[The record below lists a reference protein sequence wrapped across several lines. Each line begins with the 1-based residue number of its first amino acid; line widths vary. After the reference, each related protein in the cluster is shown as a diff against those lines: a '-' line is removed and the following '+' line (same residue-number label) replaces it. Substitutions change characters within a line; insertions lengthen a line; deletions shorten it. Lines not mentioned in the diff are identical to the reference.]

1 MNGKKRRTTKR
12 RPLSLRVLAMVLALA
27 MLFTSSSFQVF
38 AESVTAE
45 SDAAAAEA
53 AAQAAAESE
62 AQRLAEEQA
71 AAEAAAQAAAE
82 SEAQRLAEEQAAS
95 EAAAAQAAA
104 ESEAQRLAE
113 EQAASEAA
121 AAQAAAE
128 SEAQR
133 LAQEQAAAEAEAARI
148 AAEEQAAAESEAARK
163 AAEQQAAAESEAAA
177 LAASEGTTEMIT
189 EAVSEETDPVIGGKL
204 VLKTEPASTQNA
216 GEYAKLRVEYGLGA
230 ECQLASVETR
240 LYVWNENAVYPQF
253 ANETNSYTDPAS
265 GRTFTLKVDSE
276 GDTYIECMLKPGESF
291 IQEFLFGDSSV
302 TPGTEITFDAVISA
316 MGEIPADQEIQT
328 TAAKITYAVPAEE
341 TEAVTEETVE
351 ETTEESIEAVTEEVT
366 EEVTEPVSE
375 EGTEAA
381 TEEAAEEITE
391 AVREETTEAASET
404 AEETEV
410 LNTVSF
416 EVAEGASVTVNG
428 ADATNATAMA
438 TNGTI
443 VFQVAAAEG
452 YEVTEILVDGTIPAR
467 TTGNDGEYIIENIQ
481 TDETVVVVTTR
492 VVETEEV
499 TEAVTEEVTESE
511 TELVTEAVTEEMTES
526 ETELVTEEVTES
538 ETEEVTEKT
547 TEEETEVEY
556 GTSFKYSDGEV
567 TVIADVDSAAK
578 IPVNAELNAE
588 RMTGEALREA
598 VATAENELASD
609 DIEAEYVFYDIYFMV
624 DGVRV
629 EPAEGLVRVSMSFA
643 TPVFEKVSDEQ
654 EVIDYSV
661 IHISDNGQVQDVTDE
676 VEITDQG
683 TVEAVGFT
691 TDSFSPFGVSRML
704 AVNESG
710 TTLLSEG
717 DKYNIEN
724 VGNRIQ
730 YTILV
735 DGNEYTN
742 QTISRDS
749 QITVYLEYQFSE
761 KNKPTEKDCTGY
773 YYTLPINIS
782 ELELTTSLQG
792 IIRDPLRNQAGR
804 YSINEETGV
813 VTFNY
818 DSEYIKNHP
827 NEIKGTFE
835 LRYSVNKDEAANDD
849 QIEID
854 LGDVDYTIKLQDSD
868 LEGTKTYVVNPETG
882 NYVFSIVLTASDAD
896 VKNVEVTDTLKGNLE
911 FVPDTFKAWADG
923 NPVAITSEINGQTA
937 TITVGE
943 IKYGQPVTIT
953 YEVKPDL
960 TGTGENSNTASWEW
974 SGTGGGGGHS
984 GGSGSIDVD
993 FDKNNLT
1000 KTSDINTVDYGEG
1013 EVFDGT
1019 ITYTVKINELGRTLV
1034 GGDNATIT
1042 LVDTLDADVSLDR
1055 TSVLYQ

>member
-1 MNGKKRRTTKR
+1 MNGKKRRTTRR

-45 SDAAAAEA
+45 SDAAAAEAAAQAAAESEAQRLAEEQAAQAAAESEAQRLAEEQAAAEAAAQAAAESEAQRLAEEQAAAEA

-163 AAEQQAAAESEAAA
+163 SAEQQAAAESEAAA

-276 GDTYIECMLKPGESF
+276 GDTYIEYMLKPGESF

-328 TAAKITYAVPAEE
+328 TAAKITYAVPVEE

-351 ETTEESIEAVTEEVT
+351 ETTEESTEAVTEEVT

-467 TTGNDGEYIIENIQ
+467 TTGNAGEYIIENIQ

-499 TEAVTEEVTESE
+499 TEAVTEEVTEVVTEEVTESETETVTEAVTEEVTESE
-511 TELVTEAVTEEMTES
+511 TELVTEAVTEEVTEA
-526 ETELVTEEVTES
+526 VTEE
-538 ETEEVTEKT
+538 ETEEVTEEA
-547 TEEETEVEY
+547 TEEETEEETETESETETEAETETEVAY
-556 GTSFKYSDGEV
+556 GTEFTYEDSSV
-567 TVIADVDSAAK
+567 VITATAPAEAK
-578 IPVNAELNAE
+578 IPADAVLKAVLIPEGSDAYLEALNA
-588 RMTGEALREA
+588 A
-598 VATAENELASD
+598 VSQLDKDENS
-609 DIEAEYVFYDIYFMV
+609 EYVGVFYDVYFEVNGMEIEPEAGMV
-624 DGVRV
+624 QVSMSFKTPVFEAVQNEIEEYSVIHMKDDGTVEDVTEDVYVTNGGAVNSVDFATASFSITGPLVKVADNSGISTLADGATYTYGSAETTGFTATAVVSSGNAFSEEVELRVDTLTSGEQYNAAVNALATNLNSLYSTNSKNYAVYDFYFVNNAGVRT
-629 EPAEGLVRVSMSFA
+629 EPAEG
-643 TPVFEKVSDEQ
+643 T
-654 EVIDYSV
+654 
-661 IHISDNGQVQDVTDE
+661 
-676 VEITDQG
+676 
-683 TVEAVGFT
+683 
-691 TDSFSPFGVSRML
+691 
-704 AVNESG
+704 
-710 TTLLSEG
+710 
-717 DKYNIEN
+717 
-724 VGNRIQ
+724 
-730 YTILV
+730 
-735 DGNEYTN
+735 
-742 QTISRDS
+742 
-749 QITVYLEYQFSE
+749 
-761 KNKPTEKDCTGY
+761 
-773 YYTLPINIS
+773 
-782 ELELTTSLQG
+782 
-792 IIRDPLRNQAGR
+792 
-804 YSINEETGV
+804 
-813 VTFNY
+813 
-818 DSEYIKNHP
+818 
-827 NEIKGTFE
+827 
-835 LRYSVNKDEAANDD
+835 
-849 QIEID
+849 
-854 LGDVDYTIKLQDSD
+854 
-868 LEGTKTYVVNPETG
+868 
-882 NYVFSIVLTASDAD
+882 
-896 VKNVEVTDTLKGNLE
+896 
-911 FVPDTFKAWADG
+911 
-923 NPVAITSEINGQTA
+923 
-937 TITVGE
+937 
-943 IKYGQPVTIT
+943 
-953 YEVKPDL
+953 
-960 TGTGENSNTASWEW
+960 
-974 SGTGGGGGHS
+974 
-984 GGSGSIDVD
+984 
-993 FDKNNLT
+993 
-1000 KTSDINTVDYGEG
+1000 
-1013 EVFDGT
+1013 T
-1019 ITYTVKINELGRTLV
+1019 ITYTVNFSNVIIPVPAGILNAGSYVTSTGAEMSSVVTIAVLKITAHNHTHENIPYNPTHGSPQMLLQRPLIKALLHGLFV
-1034 GGDNATIT
+1034 F
-1042 LVDTLDADVSLDR
+1042 S
-1055 TSVLYQ
+1055 YMP

>member
-499 TEAVTEEVTESE
+499 TEAVTEE
-511 TELVTEAVTEEMTES
+511 
-526 ETELVTEEVTES
+526 